1 MRGSESLIEECEA
14 FLTGHLGENT
24 DGSGRRSSPSSWLNA
39 LAHADLQELQ
49 RLAQSGQGDQ
59 GSGDLWAQ
67 AISFL
72 AAEILWA
79 GADDG
84 GAVRRIQVDLIV
96 PIELRWSRTRR
107 GPVALGDR
115 AGGPARAGTMSS
127 GPIRPTRQAT
137 GEVGL
142 WMLRAASSSVSTDLK
157 AQGGRLTG
165 RSRLMGDRQSSDG
178 EIIAVHVL
186 GLLTHL
192 GGTTHCSIGRAPGRG
207 ERAAGA

>member
-1 MRGSESLIEECEA
+1 MGHVERGEAAMTGPRRRVRGSESLIEECEA

-96 PIELRWSRTRR
+96 PIELRWSLDTLVAPSPSEIVREVRHALARCPRALSDRR
-107 GPVALGDR
+107 G
-115 AGGPARAGTMSS
+115 
-127 GPIRPTRQAT
+127 
-137 GEVGL
+137 
-142 WMLRAASSSVSTDLK
+142 K
-157 AQGGRLTG
+157 
-165 RSRLMGDRQSSDG
+165 
-178 EIIAVHVL
+178 
-186 GLLTHL
+186 
-192 GGTTHCSIGRAPGRG
+192 PG
-207 ERAAGA
+207 